1 LKIIFG
7 VEKAYFC
14 NMVSVNNLSLY
25 FGGQDIFKDISFMVN
40 KGDKIG
46 LTGKNGAGKSTL
58 LKVLAKDI
66 TPNNGNVSVPNG
78 LVVGFLRQDLEF
90 EDGRTVLE
98 EAQTAFEF
106 LNDLENQMNEANKQL
121 TERTDYESE
130 EYLDIITQFND
141 LEERFRMAGGHD
153 TAAEISQVLGGLGF
167 TQYDFNRQTTE
178 FSGGWRMRI
187 ELAKILLMKPDLLLL
202 DEPTNHLDIE
212 SIMWLERWL
221 KNYSGAVVL
230 VSHDRLF
237 LDSSTNRTIEV
248 AFSKINDYKAS
259 YTKYLT
265 LREDR
270 IEKQIQA
277 KKNQDKF
284 IEETKALINK
294 FRAKK
299 NKAAFAQTLI
309 KKLERLDIIQVE
321 QEDVARMQFR
331 FPPAPHSGKMSL
343 EVKNVSKNYDDLNVL
358 DGVNLE
364 VVRGDKIAFV
374 GKNGEGKSTLAKMI
388 VNEVEFK
395 GDIKLGHQVKMGYY
409 AQNQAEFLDENLTVL
424 ETIEQAA
431 TEETAGKVRSI
442 LGSFLFSND
451 EVKKKVKVLSGGER
465 ARVALCK
472 LLLEPY
478 NLLVMDEPTNH
489 LDITSK
495 ELLKK
500 ALENYDGSLI
510 VVSHDREFLQGL
522 TEKVFEFKNQNIK
535 EYLGDIDTFLSEKD
549 LENFKQLESSQK
561 EQKNI
566 KQDKSDLQESY
577 ADKKQKQK
585 QIKKLQNRVSKLEKQ
600 IENLEKSLKSID
612 EELAIPEKFKEFS
625 EKDGFFENYEKE
637 RQKLKNLEAEW
648 EEALEKLESEN

>member
-1 LKIIFG
+1 
-7 VEKAYFC
+7 
-14 NMVSVNNLSLY
+14 
-25 FGGQDIFKDISFMVN
+25 
-40 KGDKIG
+40 
-46 LTGKNGAGKSTL
+46 
-58 LKVLAKDI
+58 
-66 TPNNGNVSVPNG
+66 
-78 LVVGFLRQDLEF
+78 LRQDLEF

-106 LNDLENQMNEANKQL
+106 LNDVETRMNEANKQL

-130 EYLDIITQFND
+130 AYLYIINEFNE
-141 LEERFRMAGGHD
+141 LEERFRMAGGND
-153 TAAEISQVLGGLGF
+153 TAAEINQVLSGLGF
-167 TQYDFNRQTTE
+167 TQYDFERQTTE

-237 LDSSTNRTIEV
+237 LDASTNRTIEV

-270 IEKQIQA
+270 VLKQIQA

-284 IEETKALINK
+284 IEETKVLINK

-309 KKLERLDIIQVE
+309 KKLERLEIIQVE

-331 FPPAPHSGKMSL
+331 FPPAPHSGKISL
-343 EVKNVSKNYDDLNVL
+343 KIYEASKSFDDLKVL
-358 DGVNLE
+358 DKVNLE
-364 VVRGDKIAFV
+364 IVKGDKIAFV

-388 VNEVEFK
+388 VNELEFDGK
-395 GDIKLGHQVKMGYY
+395 IELGHQVKMGYY

-431 TEETAGKVRSI
+431 TEDTSGRVRSI

-478 NLLVMDEPTNH
+478 NLLIMDEPTNH

-500 ALENYDGSLI
+500 ALAKYDGSLI

-522 TEKVFEFKNQNIK
+522 TEKVYEFKNQNIK
-535 EYLGDIDTFLSEKD
+535 EYIGDIDTFLEEKD

-561 EQKNI
+561 EQKNT
-566 KQDKSDLQESY
+566 KQDKSDVQLSY
-577 ADKKQKQK
+577 AEQKAHQKK
-585 QIKKLQNRVSKLEKQ
+585 IKKLQNRVSKLEKEIETLDKFQKQ
-600 IENLEKSLKSID
+600 ID
-612 EELAIPEKFKEFS
+612 ADLAIPEKFTELS
-625 EKDGFFENYEKE
+625 QKDGFFAEYEKNQ
-637 RQKLKNLEAEW
+637 QKLQELEAEW
-648 EEALEKLESEN
+648 ELAAVQLEAIK

>member
-1 LKIIFG
+1 
-7 VEKAYFC
+7 
-14 NMVSVNNLSLY
+14 MVSVNNLSLY

-40 KGDKIG
+40 KRDKIG

-58 LKVLAKDI
+58 LKVLAKDL
-66 TPNNGNVSVPNG
+66 TPNRGNVSVPNG
-78 LVVGFLRQDLEF
+78 LIVGFLRQDLEF

-106 LNDLENQMNEANKQL
+106 LNDVETRMNEANKQL

-130 EYLDIITQFND
+130 AYLYIINEFNE
-141 LEERFRMAGGHD
+141 LEERFRMAGGND
-153 TAAEISQVLGGLGF
+153 TAAEINQVLSGLGF
-167 TQYDFNRQTTE
+167 TQYDFERQTTE

-237 LDSSTNRTIEV
+237 LDASTNRTIEV

-270 IEKQIQA
+270 VLKQIQA

-284 IEETKALINK
+284 IEETKVLINK

-309 KKLERLDIIQVE
+309 KKLERLEIIQVE

-331 FPPAPHSGKMSL
+331 FPPAPHSGKISIKIY
-343 EVKNVSKNYDDLNVL
+343 EASKSFDDLKVL
-358 DGVNLE
+358 DKVNLE
-364 VVRGDKIAFV
+364 IVKGDKIAFV

-388 VNEVEFK
+388 VNELDFDGKIE
-395 GDIKLGHQVKMGYY
+395 LGHQVKMGYY

-431 TEETAGKVRSI
+431 TEDTSGRVRSI

-478 NLLVMDEPTNH
+478 NLLIMDEPTNH

-500 ALENYDGSLI
+500 ALAKYDGSLI

-522 TEKVFEFKNQNIK
+522 TEKVYEFKNQNIK
-535 EYLGDIDTFLSEKD
+535 EYIGDIDTFLEEKD

-561 EQKNI
+561 EQKNT
-566 KQDKSDLQESY
+566 KQDKSDVQLSY
-577 ADKKQKQK
+577 AEQKAHQKK
-585 QIKKLQNRVSKLEKQ
+585 IKKLQNRVSKLEKEIETLDKSQKQ
-600 IENLEKSLKSID
+600 ID
-612 EELAIPEKFKEFS
+612 ADLAIPEKFTELS
-625 EKDGFFENYEKE
+625 QKDGFFAEYEKNQ
-637 RQKLKNLEAEW
+637 QKLQELEAEW
-648 EEALEKLESEN
+648 ELAAVQLEAIK

>member
-1 LKIIFG
+1 
-7 VEKAYFC
+7 
-14 NMVSVNNLSLY
+14 
-25 FGGQDIFKDISFMVN
+25 MVN

-58 LKVLAKDI
+58 LKVLAKDL

-78 LVVGFLRQDLEF
+78 IIVGFLRQDLEF

-98 EAQTAFEF
+98 EAQTSFEF
-106 LNDLENQMNEANKQL
+106 LNDVEIRMNEANKQL
-121 TERTDYESE
+121 TERTDYESDA
-130 EYLDIITQFND
+130 YLDIINEFNV

-153 TAAEISQVLGGLGF
+153 TAAEISQVLSGLGF
-167 TQYDFNRQTTE
+167 SQYDFERQTTE

-187 ELAKILLMKPDLLLL
+187 ELAKILLMKPELLLL

-237 LDSSTNRTIEV
+237 LDASTNRTIEV

-265 LREDR
+265 LRMDR
-270 IEKQIQA
+270 VEKQIQA
-277 KKNQDKF
+277 KKNQDKY
-284 IEETKALINK
+284 IEETKILINK

-299 NKAAFAQTLI
+299 NKASFAQSLI
-309 KKLERLDIIQVE
+309 KKLDKLEIIQVE

-343 EVKNVSKNYDDLNVL
+343 EVKNASKNYGDLNVL
-358 DGVNLE
+358 DKINLE
-364 VVRGDKIAFV
+364 IVRGDKLAFV

-388 VNEVEFK
+388 VKELDFTGE
-395 GDIKLGHQVKMGYY
+395 IQLGHQVKMGYY

-431 TEETAGKVRSI
+431 TEDTASRVRSI

-500 ALENYDGSLI
+500 ALNNYDGSLI

-522 TEKVFEFKNQNIK
+522 TQKVYEFKNQNIK
-535 EYLGDIDTFLSEKD
+535 EYVGDIDTFLSEKD
-549 LENFKQLESSQK
+549 LENFKELESSQK
-561 EQKNI
+561 EQKKT
-566 KQDKSDLQESY
+566 KQDKKDDQLSY
-577 ADKKQKQK
+577 TEQKNQQKKL
-585 QIKKLQNRVSKLEKQ
+585 KKLQNRISKLEKQ
-600 IENLEKSLKSID
+600 IEILDKSQKDID
-612 EELAIPEKFKEFS
+612 ADLAIPEKFS
-625 EKDGFFENYEKE
+625 ELSKKDGFFAEYENN
-637 RQKLKNLEAEW
+637 QHKLQELEVEWAQAAEQLEAI
-648 EEALEKLESEN
+648 K

>member
-1 LKIIFG
+1 
-7 VEKAYFC
+7 
-14 NMVSVNNLSLY
+14 MVSVNNLSLY

-58 LKVLAKDI
+58 LKVLAKQQ
-66 TPNNGNVSVPNG
+66 TPNHGNVSIPNG
-78 LVVGFLRQDLEF
+78 IIIGYLMQDLDF

-98 EAQTAFEF
+98 EVQIAFEY
-106 LNDLENQMNEANKQL
+106 LNDIENKMNHANRQL
-121 TERTDYESE
+121 TERTDYESN
-130 EYLDIITQFND
+130 EYLNLISEFNS
-141 LEERFRMAGGHD
+141 LEERFRMSGGHD
-153 TAAEISQVLGGLGF
+153 TAAEISQVLTGLGF

-187 ELAKILLMKPDLLLL
+187 ELAKILLKKPDLLLL

-212 SIMWLERWL
+212 SIIWLERWL
-221 KNYSGAVVL
+221 RNYSGAVVL

-237 LDSSTNRTIEV
+237 LDSSTNRTIEI
-248 AFSKINDYKAS
+248 AFSRINDYKAS

-265 LREDR
+265 LRKDR
-270 IEKQIQA
+270 IEKQIQS

-284 IEETKALINK
+284 IEDTKVLINK

-309 KKLERLDIIQVE
+309 KKLDKLEIIEVE

-343 EVKNVSKNYDDLNVL
+343 TVEEASKSYGDLKVL
-358 DGVNLE
+358 DKINLE
-364 VVRGDKIAFV
+364 IVRGDKIAFV

-388 VNEVEFK
+388 VNEISYYGK
-395 GDIKLGHQVKMGYY
+395 ITLGYQVRMGYY
-409 AQNQAEFLDENLTVL
+409 AQNQAEFLDEDLTVL

-431 TEETAGKVRSI
+431 NEETSGRVRSI

-451 EVKKKVKVLSGGER
+451 EVEKKVKVLSGGER

-478 NLLVMDEPTNH
+478 NLLIMDEPTNH

-495 ELLKK
+495 DLLKK
-500 ALENYDGSLI
+500 ALNNYDGSLI

-522 TEKVFEFKNQNIK
+522 TQKVYEFKHKNIK
-535 EYLGDIDTFLSEKD
+535 EYIGDINTFLSEKD
-549 LENFKQLESSQK
+549 LENFKQLESSQR
-561 EQKNI
+561 EQKNT
-566 KQDKSDLQESY
+566 KQDKLEGQLSY
-577 ADKKQKQK
+577 AEQKNKQKK
-585 QIKKLQNRVSKLEKQ
+585 IRNLQNRISKLEKQ
-600 IENLEKSLKSID
+600 IEELEKNQNEID
-612 EELAIPEKFKEFS
+612 LQLSDPDKFKELS
-625 EKDGFFENYEKE
+625 QEEGFFDQYEKN
-637 RQKLKNLEAEW
+637 QKKKQVLELEW
-648 EEALEKLESEN
+648 EQAVEQLSRQN

>member
-1 LKIIFG
+1 
-7 VEKAYFC
+7 
-14 NMVSVNNLSLY
+14 MVSVNNLSLY

-58 LKVLAKDI
+58 LKVLAKDL
-66 TPNNGNVSVPNG
+66 TPNKGNVSVPNG
-78 LVVGFLRQDLEF
+78 LIVGFLRQDLEF

-106 LNDLENQMNEANKQL
+106 LNDVETRMNEANKQL

-130 EYLDIITQFND
+130 AYLNIINEFNE
-141 LEERFRMAGGHD
+141 LEERFRMAGGND
-153 TAAEISQVLGGLGF
+153 TASEINQVLSGLGF
-167 TQYDFNRQTTE
+167 TQYDFERQTTD

-221 KNYSGAVVL
+221 KDYSGAIVL

-237 LDSSTNRTIEV
+237 LDVSTNRTIEV
-248 AFSKINDYKAS
+248 AFSKINDYKTS

-270 IEKQIQA
+270 VLKQIQA

-284 IEETKALINK
+284 IEETKVLINK

-309 KKLERLDIIQVE
+309 KKLERLEIIQVE

-331 FPPAPHSGKMSL
+331 FSPAPHSGKISL
-343 EVKNVSKNYDDLNVL
+343 RIDSASKSFDDLKVL
-358 DGVNLE
+358 DKVNLE
-364 VVRGDKIAFV
+364 IVKGDKIAFV

-388 VNEVEFK
+388 VNELDFDGKIE
-395 GDIKLGHQVKMGYY
+395 LGHQVKMGYY

-431 TEETAGKVRSI
+431 TEDTSGRVRSI

-478 NLLVMDEPTNH
+478 NLLIMDEPTNH

-500 ALENYDGSLI
+500 ALAKYDGSLI

-522 TEKVFEFKNQNIK
+522 TEKVYEFKNQNIK
-535 EYLGDIDTFLSEKD
+535 EYIGDIDTFLEEKD

-561 EQKNI
+561 EQKNT
-566 KQDKSDLQESY
+566 KQDKSDVQLSY
-577 ADKKQKQK
+577 AKQKAHQK
-585 QIKKLQNRVSKLEKQ
+585 KIKKLQNRVSKLEKEIETLDKSQKQ
-600 IENLEKSLKSID
+600 ID
-612 EELAIPEKFKEFS
+612 ADLAIPEKFNELS
-625 EKDGFFENYEKE
+625 QKDGFF
-637 RQKLKNLEAEW
+637 AEY
-648 EEALEKLESEN
+648 